1 MTYFVN
7 FRIWAGWKHDLVETL
22 NNNTVGNF
30 ISSLRRVGTQN
41 FNIRRMN
48 YEMVKLVGFSRYDY
62 ELESIFLSF
71 FCFQDLLL
79 DAM

>member
-1 MTYFVN
+1 MTYFVD

-62 ELESIFLSF
+62 ELESIFLIF